1 MGSLVPLSRSRVG
14 SILFFSFFP
23 PCDRKIANTAAASVE
38 ETMEPI
44 SRDSMREK
52 PVIQLMNSPTPTV
65 VIRTPAVER
74 AIPLQSMDFTSPHL
88 VSSPPEKRMKTRAM
102 IPMNCVILGSLK
114 YIPPIPSEPASIP
127 IKRKKINEGNSQSV
141 GGLT

>member
-74 AIPLQSMDFTSPHL
+74 AIPLQSMDFTSPPL
-88 VSSPPEKRMKTRAM
+88 SVQSS
-102 IPMNCVILGSLK
+102 
-114 YIPPIPSEPASIP
+114 
-127 IKRKKINEGNSQSV
+127 
-141 GGLT
+141 